1 MGRNRKTDARGARRP
16 SPSCQPT
23 LALTRSSLLHVA
35 VSSIELAQPPELLA
49 RLELLLSPAERERA
63 ARLAAAP
70 RWIVARAALRIVL
83 GQQLGIA
90 PAEVEFAAGPH
101 GKPEVPGAR
110 LRFNLSHSG
119 DRALVA
125 VADGIE
131 VGVDVERTSR
141 RSRAIARTL
150 TDGERAA
157 LHGGEHLALLRIWCR
172 KEALAKAIGGGLG
185 WAPETFDTSRPEGFV
200 LTDLEPGP
208 GYVGALAVAG
218 ERVDVQHHQ
227 LEL

>member
-1 MGRNRKTDARGARRP
+1 MQCRR
-16 SPSCQPT
+16 
-23 LALTRSSLLHVA
+23 V
-35 VSSIELAQPPELLA
+35 ELAQPPELVD
-49 RLELLLSPAERERA
+49 RLERLLSAAERERA
-63 ARLAAAP
+63 ARLTAAP

-83 GQQLGIA
+83 GRQLGIA
-90 PAEVEFAAGPH
+90 PGEVEFAAGPH
-101 GKPEVPGAR
+101 GKPELPGAR

-131 VGVDVERTSR
+131 VGIDVERTSR

-150 TDGERAA
+150 TEGERAA
-157 LHGGEHLALLRIWCR
+157 LHGDEHLALLRIWCR

-185 WAPETFDTSRPEGFV
+185 WAPETFDTSRPEGFA
-200 LTDLEPGP
+200 LTDLDPGP

-218 ERVDVQHHQ
+218 ERVDVETHKLT
-227 LEL
+227 LE